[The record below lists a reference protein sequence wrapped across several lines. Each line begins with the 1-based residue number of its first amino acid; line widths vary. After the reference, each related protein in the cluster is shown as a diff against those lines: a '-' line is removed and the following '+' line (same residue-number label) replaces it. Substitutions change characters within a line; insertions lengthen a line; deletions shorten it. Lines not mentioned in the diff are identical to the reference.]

1 MSSTNAQEPSE
12 AQMGTPE
19 AEPEM
24 AAYQKAQQQATA
36 AADQPETEAPET
48 VAEPPPSEMPT
59 RDMNQT

>member
-1 MSSTNAQEPSE
+1 MSSTNAQEPPE
-12 AQMGTPE
+12 DQMGTPE

-24 AAYQKAQQQATA
+24 AAYHKAQQQATA
-36 AADQPETEAPET
+36 ASDQPEAGATET